1 MQKDGS
7 KTYPD
12 WPTEEM
18 KYQKYP
24 CSNGIQSNTLKSLL
38 TRTDMCLNPCFN
50 GIQSNVDVLRR
61 GDVSSFVLIL
71 VLMEYNQTHH
81 QRS

>member
-1 MQKDGS
+1 MAL

-38 TRTDMCLNPCFN
+38 IRTDMCLNPCFN
-50 GIQSNVDVLRR
+50 GIQSNLGEIQLQPVVIT
-61 GDVSSFVLIL
+61 S
-71 VLMEYNQTHH
+71 
-81 QRS
+81 